1 MYSKAQY
8 HHNPILKVS
17 IALFL
22 EVNTD
27 DNIVQEEILK
37 DINLYY
43 QPLQI
48 PWIAVTFFI
57 LRLTLLVAAEYL
69 QFKVYNLMKR
79 EKGLVKNV
87 TQLFVLTQ
95 MIFWPFWLLFA
106 SSTDFFHPMNEL
118 LGQWYCDIGSFLF
131 WFLAYIIAFHS
142 FITAL
147 MRYFFIIH
155 QEKVETY
162 GKERIRN
169 IFFALSVCLPLVVA
183 IWNDLDGN
191 ELDAMSFIN
200 KCNGRHHKIFLIDTS
215 TLKVLK
221 RNFCVFENYD
231 SSGLFSQFWASFLK
245 VSCFT
250 NKLVQLMIGFNLTEG
265 ILYYKIL
272 SYKIRYT
279 HKCNVNIN
287 HSVILIA
294 LF

>member
-1 MYSKAQY
+1 MCSKSQY
-8 HHNPILKVS
+8 YRNPIINYS

-22 EVNTD
+22 EAYEED
-27 DNIVQEEILK
+27 DIVREEILK

-118 LGQWYCDIGSFLF
+118 VGQWYCDIGSFLF

-155 QEKVETY
+155 QEKVEKY
-162 GKERIRN
+162 GKEKIRK
-169 IFFALSVCLPLVVA
+169 IFFALSVCLPLVLA

-200 KCNGRHHKIFLIDTS
+200 KCNGRHHKLFLIDTS
-215 TLKVLK
+215 TLNVVK
-221 RNFCVFENYD
+221 RNFCIFENYD
-231 SSGLFSQFWASFLK
+231 SSGLLSQFWSSFLK

-250 NKLVQLMIGFNLTEG
+250 NKLVQLMIGFNITEG

-272 SYKIRYT
+272 SYKTR
-279 HKCNVNIN
+279 
-287 HSVILIA
+287 
-294 LF
+294 

>member
-1 MYSKAQY
+1 MCSKSQY
-8 HHNPILKVS
+8 YRNPIINYS

-22 EVNTD
+22 EAYEED
-27 DNIVQEEILK
+27 DIVREEILK

-95 MIFWPFWLLFA
+95 MIFWPFWLVFA

-118 LGQWYCDIGSFLF
+118 VGQWYCDIGSFLF

-155 QEKVETY
+155 QEKVEKY
-162 GKERIRN
+162 GKEKIRK
-169 IFFALSVCLPLVVA
+169 IFFALSVCLPLVLA

-200 KCNGRHHKIFLIDTS
+200 KCNGRHHKLFLIDTS
-215 TLKVLK
+215 TLNVVK
-221 RNFCVFENYD
+221 RNFCIFENYD
-231 SSGLFSQFWASFLK
+231 SSGLLSQFWSSFLK

-250 NKLVQLMIGFNLTEG
+250 NKLVQLMIGFNITEG

-272 SYKIRYT
+272 SYKTR
-279 HKCNVNIN
+279 
-287 HSVILIA
+287 
-294 LF
+294 